1 MGRIDLPTPLS
12 PIIPHATSR
21 SSERPRHSE
30 AVVTSVL
37 AILTYGVVSSGDH
50 PIVHTISN
58 NCLMDSIHWKNL
70 HGALDKEVG
79 TVIV

>member
-1 MGRIDLPTPLS
+1 M
-12 PIIPHATSR
+12 
-21 SSERPRHSE
+21 
-30 AVVTSVL
+30 VTSVL

-50 PIVHTISN
+50 PNVHTISN